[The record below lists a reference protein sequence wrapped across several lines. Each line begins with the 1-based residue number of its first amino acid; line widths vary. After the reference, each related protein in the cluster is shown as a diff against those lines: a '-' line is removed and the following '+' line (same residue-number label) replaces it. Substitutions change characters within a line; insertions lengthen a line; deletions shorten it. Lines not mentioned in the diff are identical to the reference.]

1 MSQFQTVLQQTIA
14 NNTCI
19 QVVLSKRRTTAISD
33 AQKVMIRPMTIGEK
47 RYYQLT
53 SRIGKQEKHS
63 NLSPTEIVE
72 QIKELLVSSFLH
84 AHLFST
90 EADISLKLKP
100 DGTEF
105 IQESKPTK
113 QPLSTEHNRT
123 KQYLI
128 PENSPCQFLEEIGVM
143 TSTGKV
149 KAARYRKFRQINR
162 FLELVN
168 DIIPHLPAKGTL
180 HVVDF
185 GCGKS
190 YLTFALHHLLTK
202 IHQRTVEMIGLDR
215 DVSVIQECKR
225 VRQKIDCAGLRFDVG
240 EITSH
245 HRNIEN
251 HPVDL
256 AVSLHA
262 CDTATDDALA
272 KAIGWQA
279 KVILAVPCCQHEI
292 AQKINSSELSPLLE
306 QGIFKERFSALAT
319 DALRLLLLEQQ
330 GYRTQAVEFI
340 DMEHT
345 AKNILLRAIRKE
357 ESDVSPKNNHNQ
369 LLQFKKL
376 LGLNEIYL
384 EQVLGEMTIDKP

>member
-1 MSQFQTVLQQTIA
+1 MSQFLTLLQQAI
-14 NNTCI
+14 NDQTCI
-19 QVVLSKRRTTAISD
+19 QVVLSKRRSTAISD
-33 AQKVMIRPMTIGEK
+33 VQKISIRPTTIGDECC
-47 RYYQLT
+47 YQLT
-53 SRIGKQEKHS
+53 SRIGKQEKHT
-63 NLSPTEIVE
+63 NHSPAEVVE
-72 QIKELLVSSFLH
+72 QIQELLATSFLH

-90 EADISLKLKP
+90 EADVSLKTKP
-100 DGTEF
+100 NGTEK
-105 IQESKPTK
+105 IHKSKPTK
-113 QPLSTEHNRT
+113 EAATTAHNRT

-128 PENSPCQFLEEIGVM
+128 PENVPCPFLEEIGVM

-149 KAARYRKFRQINR
+149 KAPRYRKFRQINR

-168 DIIPHLPAKGTL
+168 DIIVHLPAEGVL

-190 YLTFALHHLLTK
+190 YLTFALHHLLTE
-202 IHQRTVEMIGLDR
+202 IHHRNVEMIGLDR
-215 DVSVIQECKR
+215 DPSVIAECER
-225 VRQKIDCAGLRFDVG
+225 VRRQLNCKGLRFDVG

-245 HRNIEN
+245 DRNAT
-251 HPVDL
+251 VDL

-292 AQKINSSELSPLLE
+292 SQKINSPQLSPLLD

-319 DALRLLLLEQQ
+319 DALRILALEQQ

-345 AKNILLRAIRKE
+345 AKNILLRAIRRE
-357 ESDVSPKNNHNQ
+357 EGDGLKGDNGEQ
-369 LLQFKKL
+369 LQQFKKL
-376 LGLNEIYL
+376 LGLEEIYL
-384 EQVLGEMTIDKP
+384 EQVLK